1 MLCESHTNQTSAS
14 HMIHYFVDDFNRV
27 HQQRRTKEGR
37 MCIKPV
43 CTCMCYFDLQSS
55 QNHMKCPLQC
65 AEQPF
70 RCCKTQ
76 SDYADPLRQQKAMKS
91 PLECSADL
99 TMIRARTRQAATRPF
114 AFPFLE
120 RILAY
125 TFKKSPHVTKYCA
138 CHEKWLARI
147 TWNVHSTVRNNLKMQ
162 NRIRLVSQPQQKS
175 ETSTPMRGATRRT

>member
-1 MLCESHTNQTSAS
+1 
-14 HMIHYFVDDFNRV
+14 MIHYFVDDFNRV
-27 HQQRRTKEGR
+27 HQQRRTKEGC

-99 TMIRARTRQAATRPF
+99 TMIRARTHQAATRPF

-120 RILAY
+120 RILVY
-125 TFKKSPHVTKYCA
+125 TFKKSPHVTKYCTYHENSYAKITKYCA
-138 CHEKWLARI
+138 CHEKWLAKI
-147 TWNVHSTVRNNLKMQ
+147 T
-162 NRIRLVSQPQQKS
+162 
-175 ETSTPMRGATRRT
+175 